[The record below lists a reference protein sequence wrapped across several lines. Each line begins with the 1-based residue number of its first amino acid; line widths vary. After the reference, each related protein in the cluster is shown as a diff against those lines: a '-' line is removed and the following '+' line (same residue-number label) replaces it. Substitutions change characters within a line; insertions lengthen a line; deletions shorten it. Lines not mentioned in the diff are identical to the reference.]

1 MPPLRAPGGRDRG
14 GPAATV
20 VRPKRG
26 LTAQIALSLLKKVV
40 EVEKAHPELAERV
53 AGLKKAVEESLRAMR
68 GELAT
73 LDEHERKLMTVSL
86 MNFIHDKADQLLVD

>member
-1 MPPLRAPGGRDRG
+1 M
-14 GPAATV
+14 

-53 AGLKKAVEESLRAMR
+53 TGLKKAVEESLRTMR

-73 LDEHERKLMTVSL
+73 LNEHERKLMTVSL